1 MASVIGI
8 RAHRP
13 TEAVA
18 RLHGEVSR
26 ALPDVHVVVVADQ
39 MRGAV
44 AQPWPTSYDMIPI
57 TDEFLRSA
65 GLRTDLVDA
74 GWRCGD
80 YAHYVL
86 HQALD
91 PDHAWLVEPDVR
103 FLGMDLGAFLG
114 GLDMSTA
121 DLVAADLLPAPDWL
135 WSHQLTSRGVETP
148 WRCFFPLTRLSRAA
162 VGASLE
168 LRLRLQGIDN
178 HFGQPND
185 EGIVA
190 TAVMTAGLTAA
201 DLRLLEPDAF
211 THFHH
216 RPRLHHDVVAAHSP
230 GPSVLHPSL
239 SAAEFTRSVRRE
251 CLRAVRDDL
260 REGPTGGRR
269 GPLRTVE
276 TLGDFALLTNHE
288 EAIHRQF
295 FGEPDLQSGHYGEPY
310 RRDVLQR
317 LPLDARA
324 IVALSR
330 QYIRLSINRQ
340 NARGR

>member
-230 GPSVLHPSL
+230 
-239 SAAEFTRSVRRE
+239 
-251 CLRAVRDDL
+251 
-260 REGPTGGRR
+260 
-269 GPLRTVE
+269 
-276 TLGDFALLTNHE
+276 
-288 EAIHRQF
+288 
-295 FGEPDLQSGHYGEPY
+295 
-310 RRDVLQR
+310 
-317 LPLDARA
+317 ARA
-324 IVALSR
+324 CCIPASAPLSSPDPSGANACAPSGMTCAKAPR
-330 QYIRLSINRQ
+330 GVGADPFEPWRPWATSPSSPTTRRLSTDSSSESQTCSRGTTVNRTAGTSSRGFPSTR
-340 NARGR
+340 ARSSR